1 MKVLELII
9 DNLDTVFR
17 GDAWHGPSVM
27 EIISSLPI
35 EKVSAV
41 QNFSSQTIA
50 QHIFHL
56 AAYRKFAIEKLN
68 DNIHYSLET
77 EEDNWGTEEIIKPQN
92 YNNLIEHLKKQH
104 FALIVEL
111 EKYDDDILEKN
122 VPGEY
127 YNFYKLLNGLIQH
140 DTYHLGMIWVLWQ

>member
-92 YNNLIEHLKKQH
+92 YNNLIEYLKKQH

>member
-1 MKVLELII
+1 MRPLELII

-27 EIISSLPI
+27 EIINSLPL
-35 EKVSAV
+35 EKVSQV

-50 QHIFHL
+50 QHIYHL
-56 AAYRKFAIEKLN
+56 AAWRKFTIEKLN
-68 DNIHYSLET
+68 DNIHYSLES
-77 EEDNWGTEEIIKPQN
+77 EEDNWGPED
-92 YNNLIEHLKKQH
+92 YNNPEKFNDLVEFLKKQH
-104 FALIVEL
+104 FALIAEL